1 MPNLSPMT
9 LALALCFSSATLA
22 AEYSPNVGSTAP
34 MKLLW
39 GDTHLHSG
47 WSADAGAFGNK
58 LGPEEAVRFARGEE
72 VSSST
77 GQKVRMERPLDWVV
91 VADHSDGMGLIQ
103 EMVKQNPII
112 MADPMGKRW
121 SEMIRTGGPQGVKA
135 AKEMIHAQ
143 SNNLLPP
150 YVKDKEIAMT
160 VWQRNTAIQE
170 KYNEPGRFTTLIGY
184 EWTSNY
190 GGGDNLHRNVIFRD
204 GKDKADQMVP
214 FTTFDS
220 EDPEELWKWL
230 QAWEEKSGGKVLAIP
245 HNSNLSN
252 GRMFALST
260 LQGNPLTRAYAEN
273 RARWEPLV
281 EASQIKGDSETHPSV
296 SPNDEF
302 ANFERWDTI
311 NLNAVPKKP
320 EQLKT
325 EYARQALKD
334 GLALEARLGANPFKF
349 GLLAASDSH
358 TSLSAIDENN
368 FYGKHAGVE
377 PNPKRWQQPVT
388 PGINGWQMV
397 SSGYAAV
404 WAQDN
409 TRGAIW
415 DALKRKEVYGTT
427 GTRMAVRLFAGYEF
441 KKGDERRADLAEL
454 GYAKGVP
461 MGGELAAAGK
471 GQAPTFMIVAAKD
484 PLGANLDRVQVVKGW
499 LDAKGAVHEQV
510 HDVAW
515 SGMDDKTRKPGKNG
529 KLPPVGTTV
538 DVANATYS
546 NSIGAAHLATTW
558 RDAGFDPAHKA
569 FYYVRVLEIP
579 TPRWTAYD
587 AKRFGVVM
595 DKTVPMVIQER
606 AYTSPVWYSPR

>member
-22 AEYSPNVGSTAP
+22 AEYSPNVGSSAP

-204 GKDKADQMVP
+204 GKDKADQMLA

-220 EDPEELWKWL
+220 ESPEERWKWL
-230 QAWEEKSGGKVLAIP
+230 
-245 HNSNLSN
+245 
-252 GRMFALST
+252 
-260 LQGNPLTRAYAEN
+260 
-273 RARWEPLV
+273 
-281 EASQIKGDSETHPSV
+281 
-296 SPNDEF
+296 
-302 ANFERWDTI
+302 
-311 NLNAVPKKP
+311 
-320 EQLKT
+320 
-325 EYARQALKD
+325 
-334 GLALEARLGANPFKF
+334 
-349 GLLAASDSH
+349 
-358 TSLSAIDENN
+358 
-368 FYGKHAGVE
+368 
-377 PNPKRWQQPVT
+377 
-388 PGINGWQMV
+388 
-397 SSGYAAV
+397 
-404 WAQDN
+404 
-409 TRGAIW
+409 
-415 DALKRKEVYGTT
+415 
-427 GTRMAVRLFAGYEF
+427 
-441 KKGDERRADLAEL
+441 
-454 GYAKGVP
+454 
-461 MGGELAAAGK
+461 
-471 GQAPTFMIVAAKD
+471 
-484 PLGANLDRVQVVKGW
+484 
-499 LDAKGAVHEQV
+499 
-510 HDVAW
+510 
-515 SGMDDKTRKPGKNG
+515 
-529 KLPPVGTTV
+529 
-538 DVANATYS
+538 
-546 NSIGAAHLATTW
+546 
-558 RDAGFDPAHKA
+558 
-569 FYYVRVLEIP
+569 
-579 TPRWTAYD
+579 
-587 AKRFGVVM
+587 
-595 DKTVPMVIQER
+595 
-606 AYTSPVWYSPR
+606 